1 MEGKLALCCL
11 HAQHTNLS
19 FFSSGGR
26 PTLQELI
33 RLKVPR
39 QVGANYTTL
48 GILLLNDDF
57 GSLTQALKL
66 ECLGVAE
73 SVTLRILQEWLEG
86 KGLPVTWQTLIN
98 ALRDIELS
106 SLADHVQTEKL

>member
-1 MEGKLALCCL
+1 M
-11 HAQHTNLS
+11 
-19 FFSSGGR
+19 
-26 PTLQELI
+26 
-33 RLKVPR
+33 
-39 QVGANYTTL
+39 GANYTTF
-48 GILLLNDDF
+48 GILLLNDDL

-73 SVTLRILQEWLEG
+73 SVTLRILQKWLEG

-98 ALRDIELS
+98 TLRDIELS